1 MAPDDPVRLSVV
13 LVGSVLAALPLGF
26 GSPVAGRAL
35 QDVGLGLSPLSIAT
49 APDSLPPDRSR
60 STIALL
66 PIITVTGVGLGYPL
80 TGLITEALGY
90 RGSFWFGAMVSGTAL
105 VSAALIVPRT
115 RHVASR
121 PCDVVGA
128 VLFGSVLAGLML
140 VLSDPRLLPEDGI
153 TVSRYTG
160 VS

>member
-1 MAPDDPVRLSVV
+1 M
-13 LVGSVLAALPLGF
+13 G
-26 GSPVAGRAL
+26 
-35 QDVGLGLSPLSIAT
+35 IAT
-49 APDSLPPDRSR
+49 ARDSLPPDRSR

-66 PIITVTGVGLGYPL
+66 LIITVTGVGLGYPL
-80 TGLITEALGY
+80 IGLISEAPGY
-90 RGSFWFGAMVSGTAL
+90 HGSFWFGAMVSGSAL
-105 VSAALIVPRT
+105 VSAALVVPRT

-128 VLFGSVLAGLML
+128 VLFGLVLAGLML
-140 VLSDPRLLPEDGI
+140 VVSDPRLLPEDGI